1 MSLKNDLKGIITKQG
16 FTIKQVNDE
25 LNRRHG
31 TSYTAQNFSN
41 RLRKETF
48 SYNEVEEIL
57 NVVGYKISWTPIC

>member
-1 MSLKNDLKGIITKQG
+1 MSLKNDLKSIIAKQG

-31 TSYTAQNFSN
+31 TDYTSQNLSN

-48 SYNEVEEIL
+48 SYNEVLEIL
-57 NVVGYKISWTPIC
+57 DVIGYRVEWVEK